1 MSETL
6 TQYGTNFQSKILTSL
21 LTDVKYTKQI
31 LDIIEI
37 SYFDSDSNKFI
48 IKNIKE
54 YFKKYKT
61 NPTMEALKVL
71 IDDVDNDVLKTSIVD
86 SLRNAWQHRESPDLE
101 FVKEKS
107 LEFCKNQVVKNAI
120 MESVELLESQRYD
133 EIKTIIDDAMKAGVE
148 TDIGHE
154 YITGLEERL
163 TKQTRLCL
171 PTQWDSVNDLMDGG
185 LAGGELG
192 VIVAPAGIGK
202 SWTLQALGAHA
213 VAKGKTVVHYTLE
226 LNAQYVGLR
235 YDTIVS

>member
-6 TQYGTNFQSKILTSL
+6 TQYGTNFQSKMLTSL
-21 LTDVKYTKQI
+21 ITDVKYTKTIIDI
-31 LDIIEI
+31 LEI

-61 NPTMEALKVL
+61 NPTIEALKVL

-154 YITGLEERL
+154 YITGL
-163 TKQTRLCL
+163 
-171 PTQWDSVNDLMDGG
+171 
-185 LAGGELG
+185 
-192 VIVAPAGIGK
+192 
-202 SWTLQALGAHA
+202 
-213 VAKGKTVVHYTLE
+213 
-226 LNAQYVGLR
+226 
-235 YDTIVS
+235 